1 MIFSTIDFIYPVLA
15 ETALADETVIFS
27 ALLISALVI
36 LLTSQLLGE
45 LCAWLKL
52 PPVLGQLVGGI
63 VLGVSV
69 LKILVLVEG
78 DAAINPSIIDL
89 ICWTT
94 GGSAAEAAMA
104 YQHQLIAISEGAAN
118 LGVIAL
124 LFLIGLESD
133 FESLLKVGPKAAIVA
148 GAGVVLPFVGGTAG
162 LIALFGTPLLP
173 AIFGG
178 AALTA
183 TSIGITAKVLK
194 ELGQLQSEEGQIII
208 GAAVLDDLLGIL
220 VLALVVS
227 LVKEGSINVAGL
239 GVLLLSTT
247 AFVAGVALLRMPI
260 IRAFT
265 AITDKLQSED
275 TLLVSAIVFA
285 LFMAAIANA
294 IHLEAILGAFAAGVI
309 LSGMPHRHH
318 LLEKFEPVAGLL
330 APLFFVVVGAKTDLS
345 VLNPAHPSSAA
356 GLWIASFL
364 IIIAVVGKVAAGYF
378 IPNSGTLNRLAI
390 GLGMVPRGEVGL
402 VFVGIGSSIGIL
414 SSELAAAVVLMV
426 VVTTLIALLL
436 LRFALPESAPSS
448 PAITEAVSD
457 S

>member
-15 ETALADETVIFS
+15 ETALIDETVIFS
-27 ALLISALVI
+27 ALLIAALI
-36 LLTSQLLGE
+36 IFLTSQLLGE
-45 LCAWLKL
+45 LCVWLKL

-69 LKILVLVEG
+69 LKILVLAEG
-78 DAAINPSIIDL
+78 EVAINPSIIEL
-89 ICWTT
+89 IRWTS
-94 GGSAAEAAMA
+94 GASAAEAATA
-104 YQHQLIAISEGAAN
+104 YQHQLTGIFEGAAN

-247 AFVAGVALLRMPI
+247 AFVAGVALLRLPI

-265 AITDKLQSED
+265 VITDKLQSED

-309 LSGMPHRHH
+309 LSGLPHRHH
-318 LLEKFEPVAGLL
+318 LLERFEPIAGLL
-330 APLFFVVVGAKTDLS
+330 APIFFIVVGAKTDLS
-345 VLNPAHPSSAA
+345 VLNPANPDSAE

-364 IIIAVVGKVAAGYF
+364 IIIAVLGKVAAGYF
-378 IPNSGTLNRLAI
+378 IPNSGALNRLAI

-414 SSELAAAVVLMV
+414 SDGLTAAIVLMV
-426 VVTTLIALLL
+426 VATTLLAPLL
-436 LRFALPESAPSS
+436 LRFALPEEATSS

>member
-1 MIFSTIDFIYPVLA
+1 
-15 ETALADETVIFS
+15 
-27 ALLISALVI
+27 
-36 LLTSQLLGE
+36 
-45 LCAWLKL
+45 
-52 PPVLGQLVGGI
+52 
-63 VLGVSV
+63 
-69 LKILVLVEG
+69 
-78 DAAINPSIIDL
+78 
-89 ICWTT
+89 
-94 GGSAAEAAMA
+94 
-104 YQHQLIAISEGAAN
+104 EGAAN

-124 LFLIGLESD
+124 LFLIGLDSD
-133 FESLLKVGPKAAIVA
+133 FERLLKVGPKAAIVA

-162 LIALFGTPLLP
+162 LIALLGTPLLP

-178 AALTA
+178 ATLTA

-247 AFVAGVALLRMPI
+247 AFVAGVALLRLPI

-265 AITDKLQSED
+265 VITDKLQSED

-378 IPNSGTLNRLAI
+378 IPNTGTLNRLAI
-390 GLGMVPRGEVGL
+390 GIGMVPRGEVGL
-402 VFVGIGSSIGIL
+402 VFIGIGSSIGIL

-426 VVTTLIALLL
+426 VVTTLIAPLL
-436 LRFALPESAPSS
+436 LRFALPESTPSS